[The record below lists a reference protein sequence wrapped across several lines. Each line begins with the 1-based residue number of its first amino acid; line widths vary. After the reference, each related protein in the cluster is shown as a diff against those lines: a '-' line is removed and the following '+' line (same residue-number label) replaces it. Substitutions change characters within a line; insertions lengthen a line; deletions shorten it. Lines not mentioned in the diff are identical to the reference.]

1 MHLQGYCKYSELY
14 YICSEFFNL
23 PEEELKNILSFI
35 SLIGNLGSYFQILI
49 LSLTF
54 FLIYYFFLSLTF

>member
-1 MHLQGYCKYSELY
+1 M
-14 YICSEFFNL
+14 CSEFFNL

-54 FLIYYFFLSLTF
+54 